1 MTLENTDLSRRK
13 LLRTTAIGVPA
24 AGVVA
29 LGANL
34 VMAPAANAET
44 DLGAKMKVESEK
56 LQEKAQRA
64 KELADSFDLDAAAF
78 DDPALEAAVKD
89 ISGQLHD
96 AAQKAETLA
105 QQRAQLFASNCVKK
119 RDWGSLTFDLCQDRF
134 KPFISLS

>member
-1 MTLENTDLSRRK
+1 M
-13 LLRTTAIGVPA
+13 RTTAIGVPA

-105 QQRAQLFASNCVKK
+105 QQRAQEAQASEDADGENA
-119 RDWGSLTFDLCQDRF
+119 SRF
-134 KPFISLS
+134 Q

>member
-44 DLGAKMKVESEK
+44 DLGAKM
-56 LQEKAQRA
+56 KAQRA

-105 QQRAQLFASNCVKK
+105 QQRAQEAQASE
-119 RDWGSLTFDLCQDRF
+119 DADRENASRF
-134 KPFISLS
+134 Q

>member
-89 ISGQLHD
+89 ISNEPKKLRHLKMLIVKMP
-96 AAQKAETLA
+96 AAFNNSQPI
-105 QQRAQLFASNCVKK
+105 V
-119 RDWGSLTFDLCQDRF
+119 
-134 KPFISLS
+134 

>member
-1 MTLENTDLSRRK
+1 MMNEHSGLSRRK

-64 KELADSFDLDAAAF
+64 KELADSFDLDAAA
-78 DDPALEAAVKD
+78 ALEAAVKD
-89 ISGQLHD
+89 ISAQLHD

-105 QQRAQLFASNCVKK
+105 QQRAQEAQAVEDADSKNAS
-119 RDWGSLTFDLCQDRF
+119 RF
-134 KPFISLS
+134 Q

>member
-1 MTLENTDLSRRK
+1 MMNEHSGLSRRK

-24 AGVVA
+24 AGMLA
-29 LGANL
+29 FGSTL
-34 VMAPAANAET
+34 VTATSANAET

-105 QQRAQLFASNCVKK
+105 QQRAQEAQASEDADGENA
-119 RDWGSLTFDLCQDRF
+119 SRF
-134 KPFISLS
+134 Q

>member
-96 AAQKAETLA
+96 AAQKPKRWL
-105 QQRAQLFASNCVKK
+105 SNEPKKLRHLKMLIVKMPAAFNN
-119 RDWGSLTFDLCQDRF
+119 SQ
-134 KPFISLS
+134 PIV

>member
-1 MTLENTDLSRRK
+1 
-13 LLRTTAIGVPA
+13 
-24 AGVVA
+24 
-29 LGANL
+29 
-34 VMAPAANAET
+34 MAPAANAET

-105 QQRAQLFASNCVKK
+105 QQRAQEAQASE
-119 RDWGSLTFDLCQDRF
+119 DADRENASRF
-134 KPFISLS
+134 Q

>member
-29 LGANL
+29 LGSDLGLAG
-34 VMAPAANAET
+34 AANGESG
-44 DLGAKMKVESEK
+44 LGARMKVESEK

-105 QQRAQLFASNCVKK
+105 QQRAQEAQASE
-119 RDWGSLTFDLCQDRF
+119 DADRENASRF
-134 KPFISLS
+134 Q

>member
-44 DLGAKMKVESEK
+44 DFRKK
-56 LQEKAQRA
+56 LRGLK
-64 KELADSFDLDAAAF
+64 
-78 DDPALEAAVKD
+78 
-89 ISGQLHD
+89 
-96 AAQKAETLA
+96 
-105 QQRAQLFASNCVKK
+105 N
-119 RDWGSLTFDLCQDRF
+119 
-134 KPFISLS
+134 

>member
-56 LQEKAQRA
+56 LQS
-64 KELADSFDLDAAAF
+64 ELI
-78 DDPALEAAVKD
+78 AVTYD
-89 ISGQLHD
+89 
-96 AAQKAETLA
+96 
-105 QQRAQLFASNCVKK
+105 
-119 RDWGSLTFDLCQDRF
+119 
-134 KPFISLS
+134 

>member
-1 MTLENTDLSRRK
+1 MTLENTDFSRRK

-34 VMAPAANAET
+34 VMTPAADAET

-105 QQRAQLFASNCVKK
+105 QQRAQEAQAVEDADSENAS
-119 RDWGSLTFDLCQDRF
+119 RF
-134 KPFISLS
+134 Q